1 MTIRIGSKTF
11 LNSDQ
16 KEFAEIS
23 KDYNKIHTDPVA
35 SRKLIFGNQIVHG
48 VNTLMTALIFF
59 SIRKKNIK
67 IKNISCTFYKPIYLN
82 KKINFYL
89 EEKNNEYY
97 LHVKS
102 GSILNSIIHINKL
115 GFQLNSDKKYKNY
128 RKNTIKKI
136 NIKNILSHDCN
147 FNFTNRFFLINNKN
161 FKIKKRYKKLLNIF
175 SNTEIKDILSLSF
188 FVGMVC
194 PGKYALLGKIDLNF
208 EKNKKYI
215 FNDIKFFLN
224 KFDKRINRVEINF
237 SNSIIGKIYAFKYN
251 VSHQEDLKNIK
262 LKIKNKFL
270 KTKKAIV
277 LGGSRGLGELTS
289 KILSSAGSDT
299 LVSYNHGKVEAQK
312 LKSNIIK
319 LTNTKCK
326 IMKIDMLREN
336 NFLKFKNEN
345 AYDFLFYFAT
355 PKIINNYIKKF
366 DSQLYKK
373 FNEFYVF
380 KFSRLCKL
388 LNKISRKKVKV
399 FFPSTIFLN
408 YKENFFKEYVLS
420 KKKAEANI
428 KYLNK
433 KLQNIKIISYRLPIM
448 DTDQNINVV
457 KKNKINNFKILFPVI
472 KKFVKNEKN

>member
-1 MTIRIGSKTF
+1 
-11 LNSDQ
+11 
-16 KEFAEIS
+16 
-23 KDYNKIHTDPVA
+23 
-35 SRKLIFGNQIVHG
+35 
-48 VNTLMTALIFF
+48 
-59 SIRKKNIK
+59 
-67 IKNISCTFYKPIYLN
+67 
-82 KKINFYL
+82 
-89 EEKNNEYY
+89 
-97 LHVKS
+97 
-102 GSILNSIIHINKL
+102 
-115 GFQLNSDKKYKNY
+115 
-128 RKNTIKKI
+128 
-136 NIKNILSHDCN
+136 
-147 FNFTNRFFLINNKN
+147 
-161 FKIKKRYKKLLNIF
+161 
-175 SNTEIKDILSLSF
+175 
-188 FVGMVC
+188 
-194 PGKYALLGKIDLNF
+194 
-208 EKNKKYI
+208 
-215 FNDIKFFLN
+215 
-224 KFDKRINRVEINF
+224 
-237 SNSIIGKIYAFKYN
+237 
-251 VSHQEDLKNIK
+251 
-262 LKIKNKFL
+262 
-270 KTKKAIV
+270 
-277 LGGSRGLGELTS
+277 
-289 KILSSAGSDT
+289 
-299 LVSYNHGKVEAQK
+299 
-312 LKSNIIK
+312 
-319 LTNTKCK
+319 
-326 IMKIDMLREN
+326 MLREN